1 MYPSWLQVEYA
12 IIFFKSVWN
21 NATVEPKKAVSA
33 PIKLTKNIVVCANSK
48 IEEHRIVKKTP
59 AVTIVAAWINADTG
73 VGPSIASGN
82 QVCKP
87 NCADFPT
94 TPKNKK
100 NATKSAITMSN
111 DRRLAEL
118 VKEKGA
124 KVKTVKKS
132 ILPAKK
138 KN

>member
-1 MYPSWLQVEYA
+1 M
-12 IIFFKSVWN
+12 
-21 NATVEPKKAVSA
+21 
-33 PIKLTKNIVVCANSK
+33 
-48 IEEHRIVKKTP
+48 
-59 AVTIVAAWINADTG
+59 
-73 VGPSIASGN
+73 
-82 QVCKP
+82 CKP

-111 DRRLAEL
+111 DRRLTEL

-138 KN
+138 KTKKIPTASPQSPIRLTTIAFKADLLA